1 MQAKDGPRSNPKGK
15 VATKP
20 VVEARPPPPINI
32 QNFVDKKLQPTKRI
46 EMPASEKF
54 PNAED
59 DANNWS
65 ISVMTKYLKEKLE
78 LPQYA
83 ESFKRHEIDGLKFI
97 SMNESNF
104 VAAEV
109 GNKFHAMKLT
119 SHAELLRELVLE
131 KAHIDRPDSE
141 VDWSVAHVA
150 AWLTYDKCCP
160 DTALCSLKAKLNGY
174 KLKDLTGKQ
183 AVSSIGAADLPEA
196 ESATVALDGLAKKVH
211 AACVKE
217 DEKNSKPETHTTAE
231 DAVAAESETEA
242 GAKLKKKKKTKTA
255 IQKRREKQQQDEAGQ
270 PKEPHS
276 STQDDLQ
283 DSDSE
288 LNIIRNDS
296 LPAPEKKKG
305 NTSNAFS
312 SAMSNIFAE
321 VHDIASSAAVP
332 ATKPTAAV
340 AQKTPSEARHTVNE
354 NAYGKVDLSE
364 TDRSAAMKAV
374 KVPPANPENDLER
387 ELSDAKFEEIQRGD
401 QEDPDVFRMEG
412 YKKSKERKKFTSKIA
427 SLRKIVAEH
436 AQTMHE
442 LREQA
447 HILKSEN
454 LMIKEQQ
461 KMLLREGGASQE
473 LIATLVHDRN
483 IALSELEK
491 VVSLYDEHTSRE
503 REEVVRDLRSL
514 ARDTYKAKSETED
527 IWRNRSQQMAQLG
540 NLDVGTEVLSP
551 QRPTT
556 RGPAR
561 RRRKGRVNF

>member
-1 MQAKDGPRSNPKGK
+1 MQAKDAPRSNPKGK
-15 VATKP
+15 VATKL
-20 VVEARPPPPINI
+20 VVEDRPPPPINI
-32 QNFVDKKLQPTKRI
+32 QNFVDKKLQPSKRI
-46 EMPASEKF
+46 EIPASEKF
-54 PNAED
+54 PNAEN
-59 DANNWS
+59 DANSWS

-83 ESFKRHEIDGLKFI
+83 ESFKRHEIGGLKFI

-109 GNKFHAMKLT
+109 GNKFHAMKLA

-141 VDWSVAHVA
+141 VDWSVANVA
-150 AWLTYDKCCP
+150 AWLTYDKSCP
-160 DTALCSLKAKLNGY
+160 ETALCTLKAKLNGY
-174 KLKDLTGKQ
+174 KLKDLTGQQ
-183 AVSSIGAADLPEA
+183 AVSAVGAADLPEA
-196 ESATVALDGLAKKVH
+196 ESAISALDGLAKKVH
-211 AACVKE
+211 AACEKE
-217 DEKNSKPETHTTAE
+217 DEKNSKPETNPTVEDEAAVPSEAE
-231 DAVAAESETEA
+231 E
-242 GAKLKKKKKTKTA
+242 GAKLKKKKKNKTA
-255 IQKRREKQQQDEAGQ
+255 IQKRREKQQQDEAGL

-276 STQDDLQ
+276 TQDDLEG
-283 DSDSE
+283 SDSE

-296 LPAPEKKKG
+296 LPVPQKKKG
-305 NTSNAFS
+305 NTSEAFS

-321 VHDIASSAAVP
+321 VHNVAGSAAVP
-332 ATKPTAAV
+332 ATKPTATA
-340 AQKTPSEARHTVNE
+340 AHETPSDTRRVVDE
-354 NAYGKVDLSE
+354 NAAYGKVDLTE
-364 TDRSAAMKAV
+364 TEKSAV
-374 KVPPANPENDLER
+374 KKTSSVPPVTSGTNLER
-387 ELSDAKFEEIQRGD
+387 DLLDAKFEEIQRGD
-401 QEDPDVFRMEG
+401 QEDPDLFRMEG

-527 IWRNRSQQMAQLG
+527 IWRNRTQQMAQMG
-540 NLDVGTEVLSP
+540 NLEVGTDLLSP

-556 RGPAR
+556 GGSGPAR
-561 RRRKGRVNF
+561 RSKKG